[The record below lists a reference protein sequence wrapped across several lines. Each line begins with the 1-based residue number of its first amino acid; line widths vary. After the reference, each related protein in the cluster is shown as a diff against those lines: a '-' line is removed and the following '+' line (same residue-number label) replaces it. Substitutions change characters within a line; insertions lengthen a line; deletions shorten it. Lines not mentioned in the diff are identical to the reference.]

1 VELKRPGLILHVRAH
16 ETCSTIDM
24 QLALHK
30 WLAGVCFFHYSCDLI
45 YNGLPIICLSPLWF
59 VVRR

>member
-1 VELKRPGLILHVRAH
+1 MGLKRPGLTLHVRAH

-30 WLAGVCFFHYSCDLI
+30 WLAGVSFFHYSCDLI
-45 YNGLPIICLSPLWF
+45 YNGLPII
-59 VVRR
+59 